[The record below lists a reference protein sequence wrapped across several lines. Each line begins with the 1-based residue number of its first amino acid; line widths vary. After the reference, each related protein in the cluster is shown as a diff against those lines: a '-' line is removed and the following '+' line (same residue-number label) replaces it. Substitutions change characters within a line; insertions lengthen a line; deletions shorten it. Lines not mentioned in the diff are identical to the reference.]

1 MNSSKA
7 FDKSDKQNYL
17 IEKIFISK
25 KEPLFNNIASFN
37 NKFNFNIKEININK
51 FALEQFNTMNQITLF
66 HKIYTIETK
75 NKLLYNYNKLIYFC
89 YRSNIYPIKNKINV
103 DLFRDSGWGCMIR
116 CGQMIMSRAIYK
128 YLKSKK
134 FSSEKAISE
143 TIKYFLDLPY
153 SENNVPSIFSS
164 ILSNN
169 LNTNNNKDIK
179 LFPPFSIHMH
189 CFLGKFYNKHGGE
202 WFSDVNICQN
212 YRDINKC
219 FNLFPELSILSFV
232 SDFKLQEILEEC
244 FILVNEN
251 DKIDTNKKILNL
263 KNKKY
268 IMKKCGLVF
277 ISVRLGINKVT
288 NEYYSCLK
296 KLFESKQCIGIIGG
310 ETNLAHYFIG
320 YNNRGNLIYLDPH
333 ITREAVINLNDESI
347 VNDYLVKNIHEISI
361 DDMSTALSI
370 GFLFR
375 NVDEFEELI
384 GFVENYSKNVYPCF
398 GYIRENID
406 IDINKYENLFND
418 EDDF

>member
-1 MNSSKA
+1 
-7 FDKSDKQNYL
+7 
-17 IEKIFISK
+17 
-25 KEPLFNNIASFN
+25 
-37 NKFNFNIKEININK
+37 
-51 FALEQFNTMNQITLF
+51 
-66 HKIYTIETK
+66 
-75 NKLLYNYNKLIYFC
+75 
-89 YRSNIYPIKNKINV
+89 
-103 DLFRDSGWGCMIR
+103 
-116 CGQMIMSRAIYK
+116 
-128 YLKSKK
+128 
-134 FSSEKAISE
+134 
-143 TIKYFLDLPY
+143 
-153 SENNVPSIFSS
+153 
-164 ILSNN
+164 
-169 LNTNNNKDIK
+169 
-179 LFPPFSIHMH
+179 
-189 CFLGKFYNKHGGE
+189 
-202 WFSDVNICQN
+202 
-212 YRDINKC
+212 
-219 FNLFPELSILSFV
+219 
-232 SDFKLQEILEEC
+232 
-244 FILVNEN
+244 
-251 DKIDTNKKILNL
+251 
-263 KNKKY
+263 
-268 IMKKCGLVF
+268 MKKCGLVF